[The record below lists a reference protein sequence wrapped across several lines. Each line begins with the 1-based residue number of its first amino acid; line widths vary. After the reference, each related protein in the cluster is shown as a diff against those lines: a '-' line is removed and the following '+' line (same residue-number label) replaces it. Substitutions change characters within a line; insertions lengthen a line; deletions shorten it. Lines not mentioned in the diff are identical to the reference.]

1 MLPNEEK
8 GEGAISIGFSTKMA
22 DSRSRHQELVERS
35 SPKHLQPKEGRKEP
49 APAPRAIKLWK
60 SRPGGRDETAIRERS
75 GEKRREPWPVPK
87 SAGAQE

>member
-8 GEGAISIGFSTKMA
+8 GEGVISIGFSTKMA

-49 APAPRAIKLWK
+49 APAPRAIADIGNK
-60 SRPGGRDETAIRERS
+60 RYGDEVRGSIPTMAPCHGS
-75 GEKRREPWPVPK
+75 PVD
-87 SAGAQE
+87 